1 MPAAVRRT
9 RAGFGH
15 SSLCNIPLSSRCA
28 SGVWHFSDIEF
39 RKSFHAQVAIQSTS
53 SFAAFGSAI
62 AGGLALPLLAAAHGI
77 SDADRQHMLDGAY
90 LRYISLGASHM
101 LTGYDHLLFLFG
113 VVFFLSTFKDV
124 AKFVT
129 VFTIG
134 HCITLVFAT
143 YYKITWNYYLVDAMI
158 ALSVIY
164 KGFDNNGGFQKYFQM
179 ASPNLLAAVF
189 GFGLLHGFGLS
200 TRLQQLP
207 LGDDSTAMLLRILS
221 FNVGVEVGQ
230 IAALTAMLALLAIWR
245 KRPSFARFSFA
256 ANLAIVYAGVYLLF
270 TQLHGYQHD
279 SHPDSFRFPTEEHRH
294 VHEDMDIGN
303 STDDSRN
310 SLK

>member
-1 MPAAVRRT
+1 MHKLPFNR
-9 RAGFGH
+9 
-15 SSLCNIPLSSRCA
+15 LLPWLL
-28 SGVWHFSDIEF
+28 
-39 RKSFHAQVAIQSTS
+39 
-53 SFAAFGSAI
+53 
-62 AGGLALPLLAAAHGI
+62 LALPLLAVAHGI
-77 SDADRQHMLDGAY
+77 SEADRQHMLDGAY

-113 VVFFLSTFKDV
+113 VVFFLTTFKDV
-124 AKFVT
+124 AKLVT

-230 IAALTAMLALLAIWR
+230 IAALSAMLALLAIWR

-279 SHPDSFRFPTEEHRH
+279 SHPDSFRFPAEEHRH

>member
-1 MPAAVRRT
+1 MQKLPFNR
-9 RAGFGH
+9 
-15 SSLCNIPLSSRCA
+15 LLPLLL
-28 SGVWHFSDIEF
+28 
-39 RKSFHAQVAIQSTS
+39 
-53 SFAAFGSAI
+53 
-62 AGGLALPLLAAAHGI
+62 LALPLLAAAHGI

-113 VVFFLSTFKDV
+113 VVFFLTTFKDV
-124 AKFVT
+124 AKLVT

-279 SHPDSFRFPTEEHRH
+279 SHPDSFRFPAEEHRH

>member
-1 MPAAVRRT
+1 MHKLPFNRLLA
-9 RAGFGH
+9 
-15 SSLCNIPLSSRCA
+15 LLL
-28 SGVWHFSDIEF
+28 
-39 RKSFHAQVAIQSTS
+39 
-53 SFAAFGSAI
+53 
-62 AGGLALPLLAAAHGI
+62 LALPLLAVAHGI

-113 VVFFLSTFKDV
+113 VVFFLTTFKDV
-124 AKFVT
+124 AKLVT

-279 SHPDSFRFPTEEHRH
+279 SHPDSFRFPAEEHRH

>member
-1 MPAAVRRT
+1 MTHSRPFLT
-9 RAGFGH
+9 RA
-15 SSLCNIPLSSRCA
+15 LLT
-28 SGVWHFSDIEF
+28 
-39 RKSFHAQVAIQSTS
+39 VATM
-53 SFAAFGSAI
+53 A
-62 AGGLALPLLAAAHGI
+62 PLLAMAHGI
-77 SDADRQHMLDGAY
+77 SEADRQSMLDGGY
-90 LRYISLGASHM
+90 LRYMGLGASHM

-113 VVFFLSTFKDV
+113 VVFFLTGFKDI

-134 HCITLVFAT
+134 HCITLIFAT
-143 YYKITWNYYLVDAMI
+143 YYQITWNYYLVDAII

-230 IAALTAMLALLAIWR
+230 IAALTVMLALLAIWR
-245 KRPSFARFSFA
+245 KRPSFSRFSFA
-256 ANLAIVYAGVYLLF
+256 ANLALVYAGVYLLF

-279 SHPDSFRFPTEEHRH
+279 KDPDSFRFASQEHRH
-294 VHEDMDIGN
+294 VHEDMDIEK

-310 SLK
+310 TLK

>member
-1 MPAAVRRT
+1 MLPM
-9 RAGFGH
+9 
-15 SSLCNIPLSSRCA
+15 L
-28 SGVWHFSDIEF
+28 
-39 RKSFHAQVAIQSTS
+39 AI
-53 SFAAFGSAI
+53 
-62 AGGLALPLLAAAHGI
+62 AHGI
-77 SDADRQHMLDGAY
+77 SDADRQSMLDGGY
-90 LRYISLGASHM
+90 LRYIGLGASHM

-113 VVFFLSTFKDV
+113 VVFFLTSFKDV

-134 HCITLVFAT
+134 HCITLILAT
-143 YYKITWNYYLVDAMI
+143 YYKITWNYYLVDAII

-207 LGDDSTAMLLRILS
+207 LGDDNTAMLLRILS

-230 IAALTAMLALLAIWR
+230 IAALTVMLALLAIWR
-245 KRPSFARFSFA
+245 KRASFARFSFA

-270 TQLHGYQHD
+270 TQLHGYEHD
-279 SHPDSFRFPTEEHRH
+279 SLPDSFRFPAEEHRH

-310 SLK
+310 TLK

>member
-1 MPAAVRRT
+1 MHKLPFNRLLA
-9 RAGFGH
+9 
-15 SSLCNIPLSSRCA
+15 LLL
-28 SGVWHFSDIEF
+28 
-39 RKSFHAQVAIQSTS
+39 
-53 SFAAFGSAI
+53 
-62 AGGLALPLLAAAHGI
+62 LALPLLAAAHGI
-77 SDADRQHMLDGAY
+77 SESDRQHMLEGAY

-113 VVFFLSTFKDV
+113 VVFFLTTFKDV
-124 AKFVT
+124 AKLVT

-134 HCITLVFAT
+134 HCLTLVVAT

-256 ANLAIVYAGVYLLF
+256 VNLAIVYAGVYLLF

-279 SHPDSFRFPTEEHRH
+279 SHPDSFRFPAEEHRH
-294 VHEDMDIGN
+294 IHEDMDISN

>member
-1 MPAAVRRT
+1 MHKLPFNR
-9 RAGFGH
+9 
-15 SSLCNIPLSSRCA
+15 LLPLLL
-28 SGVWHFSDIEF
+28 
-39 RKSFHAQVAIQSTS
+39 
-53 SFAAFGSAI
+53 
-62 AGGLALPLLAAAHGI
+62 LALPLLAVAHGI
-77 SDADRQHMLDGAY
+77 SEADRQHMLDGAY

-113 VVFFLSTFKDV
+113 VVFFLTTFKDV
-124 AKFVT
+124 AKLVT

-134 HCITLVFAT
+134 HCLTLVVAT

-230 IAALTAMLALLAIWR
+230 IAALTAMLALLAMWR

-279 SHPDSFRFPTEEHRH
+279 SHPDSFRFPAEEHRH
-294 VHEDMDIGN
+294 VHEDMDISN